1 MLPSTSR
8 SVRDLQSS
16 TLLTIAKS
24 RNISSEILFWSK
36 IKLFQKFERERLFL
50 WKALNL
56 RHNKIWLDHVSN
68 LCCTNTNLDLL
79 ICKKKLIWYKEFWK
93 KEWKINSTL
102 LWLTDKIKGKT
113 DVMFFWFGQ
122 WWNLLFNFLL
132 IMLIAILIYLHGGWD
147 KYLQT
152 HTIQRLNCV
161 GNKMLVIE
169 AKKNKIRLSLWRDI
183 LDV

>member
-1 MLPSTSR
+1 MPTTVPFIVCSWISEWIGGNFKVFSDFEVELKWMILNEFWLTQWTCIWPQCSWCFSFNLRKNLVWYQLHGLQGDKKCCANDYGVDTILRFKDNLKILPSTSR

-79 ICKKKLIWYKEFWK
+79 ICKKI
-93 KEWKINSTL
+93 
-102 LWLTDKIKGKT
+102 DM
-113 DVMFFWFGQ
+113 V
-122 WWNLLFNFLL
+122 
-132 IMLIAILIYLHGGWD
+132 
-147 KYLQT
+147 
-152 HTIQRLNCV
+152 
-161 GNKMLVIE
+161 
-169 AKKNKIRLSLWRDI
+169 
-183 LDV
+183 